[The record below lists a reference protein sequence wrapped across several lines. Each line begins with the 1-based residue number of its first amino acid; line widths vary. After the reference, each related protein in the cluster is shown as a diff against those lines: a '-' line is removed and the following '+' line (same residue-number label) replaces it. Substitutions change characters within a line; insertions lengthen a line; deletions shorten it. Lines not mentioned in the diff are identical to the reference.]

1 MKCIICV
8 FLSAVLLFTSCD
20 YLDMVPEKDIETVE
34 TIFETRSNAEDWL
47 VGVYASVALST
58 VSMLNNVIYLG
69 SDEFV
74 ASELLQNSYP
84 GFKISAGLQMSQ
96 EPYGDTWSDG
106 PNQMPST
113 YESIRLCNI
122 FIENIDHVYNMS
134 NTEKDQWK
142 AEIKALKAFLYF
154 ELVRRYGP
162 IVLVPE
168 NLSVDLDISELRQPR
183 AHVDTC
189 FNAIVRLCDE
199 AAEFLLPGNQRTSD
213 RKPFFSKEAA
223 LFLKAKALLYAA
235 SPLFNGNEFYSDFK
249 GKNGEPLFSI
259 QYDHEK
265 WRLAAEAADIAAL
278 ECETA
283 GHSLYQDAGGKGSDL
298 LDAMSNIENSVISN
312 FGNPEFILEWKD
324 QNDIFKNT
332 IARVRP
338 QDRNHYNSAFTGC
351 LSPSMKMVEMY
362 YTENGLPI
370 DADNEWDYPS
380 RYQLKK
386 ETSTLYDKVVQLNT
400 DVLQLH
406 LRREP
411 RFYACIAADRT
422 RWQRG
427 PRASAGIDYNLYV
440 NAYKGEMFG
449 SQYSII
455 TTTGWQNINGYWW
468 KKHSVSEMGNVNY
481 TTNPNKTFPVM
492 RLAEVYLMQAE
503 AWNEYLEA
511 PDDEHVYVPLN
522 KVRKRAGIKDVVTAW
537 KSYSKTPEKVDTREG
552 MREII
557 RREVD
562 LELAFEGHRFFNL
575 RRWRIAHEILNQK
588 QYGWNI
594 LGANAETFYNHFEG
608 PIIVWSKCKFTA
620 PRDYLFPIKAEEAL
634 ISGLVQNPGW

>member
-1 MKCIICV
+1 
-8 FLSAVLLFTSCD
+8 
-20 YLDMVPEKDIETVE
+20 MV
-34 TIFETRSNAEDWL
+34 TRTT
-47 VGVYASVALST
+47 GSV
-58 VSMLNNVIYLG
+58 
-69 SDEFV
+69 
-74 ASELLQNSYP
+74 SYTH
-84 GFKISAGLQMSQ
+84 L
-96 EPYGDTWSDG
+96 
-106 PNQMPST
+106 
-113 YESIRLCNI
+113 
-122 FIENIDHVYNMS
+122 
-134 NTEKDQWK
+134 
-142 AEIKALKAFLYF
+142 
-154 ELVRRYGP
+154 
-162 IVLVPE
+162 
-168 NLSVDLDISELRQPR
+168 
-183 AHVDTC
+183 
-189 FNAIVRLCDE
+189 
-199 AAEFLLPGNQRTSD
+199 
-213 RKPFFSKEAA
+213 
-223 LFLKAKALLYAA
+223 
-235 SPLFNGNEFYSDFK
+235 
-249 GKNGEPLFSI
+249 
-259 QYDHEK
+259 
-265 WRLAAEAADIAAL
+265 L

-455 TTTGWQNINGYWW
+455 TTTGWQNINGCLLYTSFLL
-468 KKHSVSEMGNVNY
+468 HDSV
-481 TTNPNKTFPVM
+481 P
-492 RLAEVYLMQAE
+492 Q
-503 AWNEYLEA
+503 
-511 PDDEHVYVPLN
+511 
-522 KVRKRAGIKDVVTAW
+522 
-537 KSYSKTPEKVDTREG
+537 
-552 MREII
+552 
-557 RREVD
+557 
-562 LELAFEGHRFFNL
+562 
-575 RRWRIAHEILNQK
+575 RIFLFID
-588 QYGWNI
+588 
-594 LGANAETFYNHFEG
+594 
-608 PIIVWSKCKFTA
+608 KC
-620 PRDYLFPIKAEEAL
+620 YLFIT
-634 ISGLVQNPGW
+634 IFFPGEPPKVIQRFVTHHDKQVILDGFQLFVLFFVLDVYKRQRSSFI